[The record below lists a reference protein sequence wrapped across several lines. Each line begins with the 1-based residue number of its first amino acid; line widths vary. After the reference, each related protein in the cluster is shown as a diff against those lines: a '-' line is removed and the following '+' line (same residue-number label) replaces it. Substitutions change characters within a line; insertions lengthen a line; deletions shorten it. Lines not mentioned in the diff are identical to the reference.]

1 LSFGIF
7 VTAIG
12 IFVPSSQG
20 AVFEPGARVHLS
32 IACVAATMEAA
43 KGQPVCKSWRI
54 AEARDSRLELP
65 ELAQLRPLPV
75 MGSLST
81 EASTGAV
88 GANPAGT
95 TAETAGV
102 VVASA
107 RRVVSTTVDVT
118 GKVLATDSNE
128 GYERRITAREVEASA
143 GTFGDPSRFMQTLP
157 GVVMDNDQR
166 NDFIVRGGNPAETLF
181 VIDNIQIPS
190 INQLA
195 MSDTTG
201 GFVSMIDEAAVQ
213 HMTLHTDA
221 YDSKFDQ
228 RLSAVL
234 EISTR
239 PEGQVG
245 YHMRSEFGIGGAG
258 GSMTRPLGK
267 DGSLF
272 VSARRSVLNLFTNDI
287 GMNGVPIYN
296 NGLVRADGRIDA
308 KNNWWGLSLT
318 GIDSMAIHPSHGDA
332 AETNP
337 FDITYSGWRNTTGA
351 NWQHVFS
358 AKSFGV
364 VSASNSE
371 QQQTTNESAQMLENA
386 QVYYENSH
394 DGITTL
400 KYDWTYAAKHWL
412 TWTAGGQTSVDRLNY
427 DVQQPIGLPNPYTA
441 DPTPGDAT
449 SINRVFTAASSAAY
463 GQAAIMLPHG
473 MKVVAGERVSQW
485 AIVGR
490 TVATGKV
497 VFSAPVLG
505 KTVHVG
511 YAEYAQLPPA
521 LYLLA
526 FSNQHGLT
534 PIRSRHVTAGVN
546 LLDTPRARISVEGYQ
561 KRYSDY
567 PVAVN
572 FPQLTMANIADTF
585 GQAFLMFPMTSQ
597 GLGVARGAELAVDV
611 RPLRRLTLS
620 SSLSYMRSWY
630 SGLDG
635 VLHKGNYDLPVV
647 GNVSGNALLGKGW
660 TASFRYSGSSGKP
673 YTPDNYALS
682 LEQGRDVYDL
692 TQLNSQR
699 APDYSRL
706 DFRAEWTHPM
716 KRGTMMLHVGLDN
729 ALGTSN
735 FYSNL
740 WMPQY
745 KGTVNGQ
752 LSYSGPV
759 IGGTQEQTQMPRF
772 PDGGMKY
779 TF

>member
-1 LSFGIF
+1 M
-7 VTAIG
+7 VTT
-12 IFVPSSQG
+12 S
-20 AVFEPGARVHLS
+20 
-32 IACVAATMEAA
+32 
-43 KGQPVCKSWRI
+43 
-54 AEARDSRLELP
+54 
-65 ELAQLRPLPV
+65 
-75 MGSLST
+75 
-81 EASTGAV
+81 
-88 GANPAGT
+88 
-95 TAETAGV
+95 
-102 VVASA
+102 
-107 RRVVSTTVDVT
+107 VDVS
-118 GKVLATDSNE
+118 GKVLLTDTNE
-128 GYERRITAREVEASA
+128 GYERKITAREVEASA

-181 VIDNIQIPS
+181 MIDNIQMPS

-213 HMTLHTDA
+213 RMTLHTDA

-239 PEGQVG
+239 PEKQAGN
-245 YHMRSEFGIGGAG
+245 HTSSEFGIGGAG
-258 GSMTRPLGK
+258 GSTTRPLGK
-267 DGSLF
+267 DGSMFLS
-272 VSARRSVLNLFTNDI
+272 VRRSVLNLFTNDI
-287 GMNGVPIYN
+287 GLNGVPIYN
-296 NGLVRADGRIDA
+296 NGLVRADGRVDE

-318 GIDSMAIHPSHGDA
+318 GIDSMKIRPCACDPE
-332 AETNP
+332 ETNP
-337 FDITYSGWRNTTGA
+337 FNITYGGWRNTTGL

-364 VSASNSE
+364 ISASNSE
-371 QQQTTNESAQMLENA
+371 QQQTIDEAAQMLENA

-412 TWTAGGQTSVDRLNY
+412 TWTAGGQTSIDRLNY
-427 DVQQPIGLPNPYTA
+427 NVQQPIGLPNPYTA
-441 DPTPGDAT
+441 DPSPGDAM
-449 SINRVFTAASSAAY
+449 SIDRVFAASSTAGYVQVATL
-463 GQAAIMLPHG
+463 LPHG
-473 MKVVAGERVSQW
+473 MKIVAGERVSQW
-485 AIVGR
+485 AIVGK

-526 FSNQHGLT
+526 FSNQHELT
-534 PIRSRHVTAGVN
+534 PVRSRHITAGVS
-546 LLDTPRARISVEGYQ
+546 LLDTPRARITVEAYQ

-567 PVAVN
+567 PVALN

-630 SGLDG
+630 SGLDR

-673 YTPDNYALS
+673 YTPDNMALS
-682 LEQGRDVYDL
+682 LAQGRDVYDL
-692 TQLNSQR
+692 TQLNSLR
-699 APDYSRL
+699 AADYSRL
-706 DFRAEWTHPM
+706 DFRAEWTHSV
-716 KRGTMMLHVGLDN
+716 RHGSMMVHVGLDN

-740 WMPQY
+740 WMAQ
-745 KGTVNGQ
+745 KNGWVNGVYQ
-752 LSYSGPV
+752 AV
-759 IGGTQEQTQMPRF
+759 GGTSEQTQMPRF